1 MDMKSFYYFNNK
13 SSLASIITF
22 FGRVLVLSLF
32 SISLPSYAEFI
43 NTYTDGNQRAW
54 IDTSSKEG
62 SGNIKRIMELINYK
76 VKQAPRPGLEYTSM
90 IYQYQFD
97 CNKRAFKVLMSV
109 AFEKHQGQG
118 RQIFRDDTPTPNYMA
133 VKDGN
138 SVYEAFTI
146 ACR

>member
-1 MDMKSFYYFNNK
+1 MDIKSFYYFNNK
-13 SSLASIITF
+13 ISVASFISF
-22 FGRVLVLSLF
+22 FGRFLVLSLL
-32 SISLPSYAEFI
+32 SIALPSYAEFI
-43 NTYTDGNQRAW
+43 NTYTDGKQRAW

-76 VKQAPRPGLEYTSM
+76 DKQAPRPGLEYTSM

-118 RQIFRDDTPTPNYMA
+118 KQIFRDDTPTPNYIG

-138 SVYEAFTI
+138 SVFEAFTI

>member
-1 MDMKSFYYFNNK
+1 MNTKNFYYYENK
-13 SSLASIITF
+13 TSRSSIILVV
-22 FGRVLVLSLF
+22 GRILVLSLF
-32 SISLPSYAEFI
+32 AFALPSYAEFI
-43 NTYTDGNQRAW
+43 NTYTDGKQRAW

-62 SGNIKRIMELINYK
+62 SGNIRRIMELINYK
-76 VKQAPRPGLEYTSM
+76 DKQAPRPGLEYTSM

-118 RQIFRDDTPTPNYMA
+118 RQIFRDDTPTPNYMG

-138 SVYEAFTI
+138 SVYEAFAI

>member
-1 MDMKSFYYFNNK
+1 MKPVYKF
-13 SSLASIITF
+13 SSTMS
-22 FGRVLVLSLF
+22 LVATKFISLQRLF
-32 SISLPSYAEFI
+32 LLGLLSISFSAYAEFI
-43 NTYTDGNQRAW
+43 NTYTDGKQRAW

-62 SGNIKRIMELINYK
+62 SGNIRRIMELINFK
-76 VKQAPRPGLEYTSM
+76 DRQAPRPGLEHMSM

-118 RQIFRDDTPTPNYMA
+118 RQVFRDDTPTPTYMGI
-133 VKDGN
+133 KDGT